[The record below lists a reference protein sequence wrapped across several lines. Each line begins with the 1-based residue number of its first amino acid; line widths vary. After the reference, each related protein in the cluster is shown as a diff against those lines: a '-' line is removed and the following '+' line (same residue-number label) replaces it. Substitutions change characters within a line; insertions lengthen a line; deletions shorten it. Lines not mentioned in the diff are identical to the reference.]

1 MKKHTKMQGHLY
13 RAPDHLPLLI
23 LCHHRPSSTL
33 VTAESADTAAATTT
47 PLIIPKLLQVTRT
60 SSL

>member
-1 MKKHTKMQGHLY
+1 MKQHTKMQGHLY

-23 LCHHRPSSTL
+23 LCHHRPPSIF
-33 VTAESADTAAATTT
+33 VTAESSAAAATS

-60 SSL
+60 SSF